1 MAEKIG
7 KCSSF
12 VLRSA
17 AIKLTMRWEKS
28 IRGNFKQIYKKFCE
42 TKFANA
48 FLEGLNFLENAAFI
62 FYACVPSLQNVCFHT
77 I

>member
-12 VLRSA
+12 VLPSA
-17 AIKLTMRWEKS
+17 AIKLRWEKS
-28 IRGNFKQIYKKFCE
+28 IRGNFKKIYEKFCK

-48 FLEGLNFLENAAFI
+48 FLEGLNFLENAAFT